1 MRKRTPRQ
9 RLSMSAVALIAL
21 AALCALGGCAKPK
34 APDLYGWNGYE
45 KNLDTYFRGDRESL
59 DAQAK
64 LMEAD
69 LEKIRSAGKA
79 TPPGYLAHLGLLYG
93 KQGDMARFQEHLEAE
108 KQVFPESETFI
119 DFLLRKFKKN

>member
-21 AALCALGGCAKPK
+21 AALGGCAKPK

-45 KNLDTYFRGDRESL
+45 KNLDTYFRGDREAL

-79 TPPGYLAHLGLLYG
+79 TPPGYRAHLGLLYG

>member
-59 DAQAK
+59 DAQAQM
-64 LMEAD
+64 MEAD

-79 TPPGYLAHLGLLYG
+79 TPPGYRAHLGLLYG

>member
-1 MRKRTPRQ
+1 MNKRTPGK
-9 RLSMSAVALIAL
+9 RLHMSAVALIAL
-21 AALCALGGCAKPK
+21 ACLGGCANPK

-59 DAQAK
+59 DSQAK

-79 TPPGYLAHLGLLYG
+79 TPPGFRAHLGLLYG
-93 KQGDMARFQEHLEAE
+93 KQGDMARFKEHLEAE